1 MVYVFQFCP
10 VKTDQPQLMKFLISK
25 PRPGYNWDFPLA
37 VPGELAAQHQL
48 TGAIFIIFLCHLVL
62 SVCNL
67 EFLSQTGRKRKKV
80 ARGRATFLKIIYFPS
95 EFLKI
100 TYSSADE
107 AAFFFFVKQ
116 MNKTA
121 LTPIRMG

>member
-62 SVCNL
+62 SFPFVIWNP
-67 EFLSQTGRKRKKV
+67 FHKRAENAKKV
-80 ARGRATFLKIIYFPS
+80 AQGRATFLKII
-95 EFLKI
+95 
-100 TYSSADE
+100 
-107 AAFFFFVKQ
+107 
-116 MNKTA
+116 
-121 LTPIRMG
+121 